1 MGKTV
6 LVTGATGKIGSLLVP
21 KLKAA
26 GADVRALVRST
37 DKGQKAK
44 QEGADIVLGDF
55 DQPETLKGAM
65 QGVDT
70 LVLITPPGPEADRQ
84 SQACI
89 EAAKEAGVK
98 NVVRISAIIPD
109 ERRPTDNTRQHAE
122 TDEILKASGLSFTIL
137 RPHAFMQNIFASA
150 GTIAQDGKMYW
161 GMGDGKMGMIDVR
174 DIADVAAKVV
184 MEEGHDGIIYDLT
197 GPESISFHDVAR
209 ELSEAL
215 DREISYLPVPPEA
228 VESSMKQLGAGDW
241 MSKLMRDYSEAYAS
255 GWGDFVTEDVE
266 KVLGRKPRSI
276 REFIREVLVPSLKL
290 ASA

>member
-1 MGKTV
+1 MGKKV

-21 KLKAA
+21 KLLQA

-37 DKGQKAK
+37 EKGKAAK
-44 QEGADIVLGDF
+44 EAGAEIVLGDF

-65 QGVDT
+65 AGMDT

-84 SQACI
+84 SQHCI
-89 EAAKEAGVK
+89 EAAKAAGVQ

-122 TDEILKASGLSFTIL
+122 TDELLKASGLSFTIL
-137 RPHAFMQNIFASA
+137 RPHLFMQNMFASA
-150 GTIAQDGKMYW
+150 QSIAEDGKMYW

-184 MEEGHDGIIYDLT
+184 MEEGHDGAIYSLT
-197 GPESISFHDVAR
+197 GPESITFYDVAR

-215 DREISYLPVPPEA
+215 EREVSYVPVLPEA
-228 VESSMKQLGAGDW
+228 VEASMKQMGAGDW
-241 MSKLMRDYSEAYAS
+241 MAHLMRDYSAAYAS
-255 GWGDFVTEDVE
+255 GWGDFVTKDVE
-266 KVLGRKPRSI
+266 TVLGRKPRSI
-276 REFIREVLVPSLKL
+276 REFVREVLMPSLRL
-290 ASA
+290 ASG

>member
-1 MGKTV
+1 MGKKV

-37 DKGQKAK
+37 EKGKAAK
-44 QEGADIVLGDF
+44 DEGAEIVLGDF
-55 DQPETLKGAM
+55 DQPDTLKAAM

-70 LVLITPPGPEADRQ
+70 LVLITPPGPEADKQ

-89 EAAKEAGVK
+89 QTAKDAGVK

-122 TDEILKASGLSFTIL
+122 TDEMLKASGLSFTIL
-137 RPHAFMQNIFASA
+137 RPHAFMQNIFASS
-150 GTIAQDGKMYW
+150 GSIAQDGKLYW

-184 MEEGHDGIIYDLT
+184 MEEGHDGAIYSLT

-215 DREISYLPVPPEA
+215 EREILYLPIAPEA
-228 VESSMKQLGAGDW
+228 VESNMKQMGAGDW
-241 MSKLMRDYSEAYAS
+241 MSKAMKDYSEAYAS

-276 REFIREVLVPSLKL
+276 REFIKEVLVPSLRL
-290 ASA
+290 AAS